1 MCRRC
6 SLPSNKP
13 VVEMENIVFYVKYK
27 VEEVNQG
34 YWEVYRRLALPRQL
48 VAVYFFAFAVSF
60 GFVILRSGLL
70 NLETGAIVDEGR
82 LVLSL
87 FLACLG
93 IPSLAAG
100 LVGMALYSV
109 VMNSFS
115 DRPNFHFPVVY
126 ILSEQ
131 GVSISFASGQG
142 TMEWNNL
149 IACVETGRYFCLAAS
164 ATDVFVLPKRCL
176 TSDADVEKVR
186 HFLVSKVRTYL
197 RHSGVDP
204 LINYESGRILAV
216 EIDGIVHDGAA
227 ASNDQIEPEKDK
239 EAVGLAVQVIYQGG
253 EVKEAERLFFF
264 RKRMPVLA
272 LFYLSAIGIFFPMA
286 FVLSQI
292 WGVEH
297 LAYEIFENYGW
308 LFLAMLPVFFMHALW
323 LYAGTQAR
331 AAECEVNQEPFVFE
345 LSEQGCGVRA
355 QEHIAM
361 LAWWHFEEGWETKE
375 ALMLLFGRLGRAMYV
390 IPKRAF
396 PDRRGLAFA
405 QELISRKLKNFKKL
419 EE

>member
-13 VVEMENIVFYVKYK
+13 VIEMENIVFYVKYK

-204 LINYESGRILAV
+204 LINYESARILAV
-216 EIDGIVHDGAA
+216 EIDGIVHDGVA

-239 EAVGLAVQVIYQGG
+239 EAVGLAVQVIYQAG

-355 QEHIAM
+355 QEHFAM

>member
-355 QEHIAM
+355 QEHFAM

>member
-1 MCRRC
+1 MCRRF

-13 VVEMENIVFYVKYK
+13 VIEMENIVFYVKYK

-197 RHSGVDP
+197 RHSGIDP
-204 LINYESGRILAV
+204 VINYESARILAV
-216 EIDGIVHDGAA
+216 EIDGIVHDGAT
-227 ASNDQIEPEKDK
+227 ASNDQIEAEADK
-239 EAVGLAVQVIYQGG
+239 EAVGLAVQVIYQAG

-355 QEHIAM
+355 QEHFAM

-405 QELISRKLKNFKKL
+405 QDLVSRKLKKFKKL

>member
-1 MCRRC
+1 MCHRF

-13 VVEMENIVFYVKYK
+13 VIEMENIVFYVKYK

-197 RHSGVDP
+197 RHSGIDP
-204 LINYESGRILAV
+204 VINYESARILAV

-227 ASNDQIEPEKDK
+227 ASNDQVEPEKDK
-239 EAVGLAVQVIYQGG
+239 EAVGLAVQVIYQAG

-355 QEHIAM
+355 QEHFAM

-405 QELISRKLKNFKKL
+405 QDLVSRKLKKFKKL

>member
-1 MCRRC
+1 
-6 SLPSNKP
+6 
-13 VVEMENIVFYVKYK
+13 
-27 VEEVNQG
+27 
-34 YWEVYRRLALPRQL
+34 
-48 VAVYFFAFAVSF
+48 
-60 GFVILRSGLL
+60 
-70 NLETGAIVDEGR
+70 
-82 LVLSL
+82 
-87 FLACLG
+87 
-93 IPSLAAG
+93 
-100 LVGMALYSV
+100 
-109 VMNSFS
+109 
-115 DRPNFHFPVVY
+115 
-126 ILSEQ
+126 
-131 GVSISFASGQG
+131 
-142 TMEWNNL
+142 
-149 IACVETGRYFCLAAS
+149 
-164 ATDVFVLPKRCL
+164 
-176 TSDADVEKVR
+176 
-186 HFLVSKVRTYL
+186 
-197 RHSGVDP
+197 
-204 LINYESGRILAV
+204 
-216 EIDGIVHDGAA
+216 
-227 ASNDQIEPEKDK
+227 
-239 EAVGLAVQVIYQGG
+239 
-253 EVKEAERLFFF
+253 
-264 RKRMPVLA
+264 MPVLA

-323 LYAGTQAR
+323 LYVGTQAR

-355 QEHIAM
+355 QEHFAM

>member
-1 MCRRC
+1 
-6 SLPSNKP
+6 
-13 VVEMENIVFYVKYK
+13 MENIVFYVKYK

-197 RHSGVDP
+197 RHSGIDP
-204 LINYESGRILAV
+204 VINYESARILAV

-227 ASNDQIEPEKDK
+227 ASNDQVEPEKDK
-239 EAVGLAVQVIYQGG
+239 EAVGLAVQVIYQAG

-355 QEHIAM
+355 QEHFAM

-405 QELISRKLKNFKKL
+405 QDLVSRKLKKFKKL

>member
-1 MCRRC
+1 MCRRF

-13 VVEMENIVFYVKYK
+13 VIEMENIVFYVKYK

-197 RHSGVDP
+197 RHSGIDP
-204 LINYESGRILAV
+204 VINYESARILAV

-227 ASNDQIEPEKDK
+227 ASNDQVEAETDK
-239 EAVGLAVQVIYQGG
+239 EAVGLAVQVIYQAG

-355 QEHIAM
+355 QEHFAM

-405 QELISRKLKNFKKL
+405 QDLVSRKLKKFKKL

>member
-1 MCRRC
+1 MCRRF

-13 VVEMENIVFYVKYK
+13 VIEMENIVFYVKYK

-197 RHSGVDP
+197 RHSGIDP
-204 LINYESGRILAV
+204 VINYESARILAV

-227 ASNDQIEPEKDK
+227 ASNDQIEAEKDK
-239 EAVGLAVQVIYQGG
+239 EAVGLAVQVIYQAG

-308 LFLAMLPVFFMHALW
+308 LFLAMLPVFFIHALW

-331 AAECEVNQEPFVFE
+331 AAECEFNQEPFVFE

-355 QEHIAM
+355 QEHFAM

-405 QELISRKLKNFKKL
+405 QDLVGRKLKKFKKL

>member
-1 MCRRC
+1 MCRRF

-13 VVEMENIVFYVKYK
+13 VIEMENIVFYVKYK

-197 RHSGVDP
+197 RHSGIDP
-204 LINYESGRILAV
+204 VINYESARILAV

-227 ASNDQIEPEKDK
+227 ASNDQVEPEKDK
-239 EAVGLAVQVIYQGG
+239 EAVGLAVQVIYQAG

-355 QEHIAM
+355 QEHFAM

-405 QELISRKLKNFKKL
+405 QDLVSRKLKKFKKL